1 MACDFL
7 ENFLIRHCKICM
19 SSYEYVRIL
28 KVCVQNQEKKLPRRI
43 WSPAMAGRRRHYIAR
58 GICVVWGGG
67 CCSMSCI

>member
-28 KVCVQNQEKKLPRRI
+28 KVCVQNQEKNFLEGFGHLQWREGD
-43 WSPAMAGRRRHYIAR
+43 ATT
-58 GICVVWGGG
+58 
-67 CCSMSCI
+67 